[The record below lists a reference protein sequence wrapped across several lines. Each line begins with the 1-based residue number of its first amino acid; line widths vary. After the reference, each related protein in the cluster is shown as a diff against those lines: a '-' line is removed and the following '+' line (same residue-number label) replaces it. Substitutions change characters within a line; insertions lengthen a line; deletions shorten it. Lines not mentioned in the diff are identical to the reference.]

1 MVYLLAVLLLLS
13 GCTAPPTEIRIDRYP
28 LLITSSPLPP
38 PPGWYQRNELVLEV
52 RLYVAA
58 DGSVRELSWIESS
71 NDREWDAKAEQAI
84 LTWKYAPAMEGG
96 KPVGLWVRNT
106 VRVRFEEPVVFP
118 LAEIVCPTKELAD
131 SVYVQLRAGAEFETL
146 AKAVSIGPERSA
158 GGYRGM
164 TNIGTFPT
172 AVRDVLRELREGE
185 ITKPLPLGE
194 WFVIYRRIAVRK
206 ANG

>member
-13 GCTAPPTEIRIDRYP
+13 GCTAPPAEIRVDRYP
-28 LLITSSPLPP
+28 LLIESSPLPP
-38 PPGWYQRNELVLEV
+38 PPGWYQRNELLLEV

-71 NDREWDAKAEQAI
+71 NDREWNAKAEQAI
-84 LTWKYAPAMEGG
+84 LTWKYLPAMEGG

-106 VRVRFEEPVVFP
+106 LRVMFEEPVVFP
-118 LAEIVCPTKELAD
+118 LAEIVCPTKEVAD
-131 SVYVQLRAGAEFETL
+131 SVYVQLRAGADFEAL
-146 AKAVSIGPERSA
+146 AKAVSIGAERSA

-164 TNIGTFPT
+164 TNIGTFPVS
-172 AVRDVLRELREGE
+172 VRDVLRGLREGE
-185 ITKPLPLGE
+185 ITKPLPLGD
-194 WFVIYRRIAVRK
+194 WFVIYRRVAVRE